1 MALVL
6 LDSSDNFNQFIDKF
20 NNMST
25 LFGDA
30 DLLSIANLVER
41 VNNLDSDV
49 DNNLTG
55 RLIDIYDSAGNLI

>member
-25 LFGDA
+25 LSGDA

>member
-1 MALVL
+1 MALIL

>member
-1 MALVL
+1 MALIL

-20 NNMST
+20 NNLSSVV
-25 LFGDA
+25 GDN
-30 DLLSIANLVER
+30 DLLSISALVER

>member
-1 MALVL
+1 MALIL

-20 NNMST
+20 NNLSSVV
-25 LFGDA
+25 GDN
-30 DLLSIANLVER
+30 DLLSISALVER

-55 RLIDIYDSAGNLI
+55 RLINIYDSAGNLI

>member
-30 DLLSIANLVER
+30 DLLSIANLVEQ

>member
-1 MALVL
+1 MALIL

-20 NNMST
+20 NNLSSVV
-25 LFGDA
+25 GDNN
-30 DLLSIANLVER
+30 LLSIANLVER
-41 VNNLDSDV
+41 VNILDSDV

>member
-1 MALVL
+1 MALIL

-25 LFGDA
+25 LSGDA